1 MMPTKPFF
9 KCYFHAGDQRTRY
22 NRDRAEALHIWA
34 ENEGIKHRVDPDSQ
48 FSDNVVF
55 TFYFTS
61 DSEHYATDQWLAQY
75 EDEHRSAS

>member
-9 KCYFHAGDQRTRY
+9 KCYFHAGDQRIRY
-22 NRDRAEALHIWA
+22 NRDRAEALHTWA

-75 EDEHRSAS
+75 ECEHQKG

>member
-1 MMPTKPFF
+1 MMPTKLFS
-9 KCYFHAGDQRTRY
+9 KCYFNAGDQRIHY
-22 NRDRAEALHIWA
+22 NLDRAEALHTWA

-61 DSEHYATDQWLAQY
+61 DDEHYATNQWLAQY
-75 EDEHRSAS
+75 EDEHCAAS